1 MDAQIVAPVAE
12 VRDLT
17 VHFQSS
23 DRAAVGPLSL
33 SITRG
38 ERVLLAGPSG
48 SGKSTVLLALTGLV
62 PGHVPAT
69 VEGRISVTA
78 SVSQLFQDADQT
90 LCGMS
95 VEDELAFALEN
106 QNIAETEIHD
116 RITRGLNALRIPDA
130 WRRRSCATLSGGERQ
145 LVALASVMVQEADLV
160 LADEPTAQLASTA
173 AARFRDW
180 VARPPRGQS
189 ILIVDH
195 RFDDVV
201 EHIDRMIVLDRRG
214 RIQAEGPPRT
224 VLRDSYDGFVDAGV
238 WLPPAARLDRRMIA
252 AGCRASIPPLSVR
265 EALDVAAGQ
274 CPETNVH
281 TAVAAFVEECRR
293 SPPRS
298 PSRRPVVRLAS
309 ADCAPF
315 LAKPVLHDISLT
327 LYAGEITG
335 LVGPNGAGKTT
346 LGAALAGVLPLRAGR
361 RDGHPG
367 GIAFQR
373 PDSQFLTGEVWDEL
387 DLGLPKRLPGPAR
400 TEKIGHAIDRW
411 GLGGLEHH
419 HPLELSAGQ
428 KRRLA
433 FAVLTIAKR
442 WPMVVLDEPT
452 AGLDGAGAVEVARQV
467 TEMAADGTAVLLI
480 THDIAFAATTCHR
493 LLVLADGRIAAD
505 GTATNVLAD
514 RSALRAASLDEPAF
528 LPAARWLEGR
538 YAHASG

>member
-1 MDAQIVAPVAE
+1 MDAQTIAPVAE

-17 VHFQSS
+17 VRFASS
-23 DRAAVGPLSL
+23 DDATVGPVSL
-33 SITRG
+33 SIARG

-48 SGKSTVLLALTGLV
+48 SGKSTLLLALTGLI
-62 PGHVPAT
+62 PGHIPAT
-69 VEGRISVTA
+69 VEGTINVRT

-106 QNIAETEIHD
+106 QNMAEAEIHE
-116 RITRGLNALRIPDA
+116 RITRGLNALKIPDA

-180 VARPPRGQS
+180 VARPPPGQS

-201 EHIDRMIVLDRRG
+201 EHIDRMIVLDSG
-214 RIQAEGPPRT
+214 CRIQAEGPPRT
-224 VLRDSYDGFVDAGV
+224 VLRDAYDRFVDAGI
-238 WLPPAARLDRRMIA
+238 WLPPAARLDRRMIG
-252 AGCRASIPPLSVR
+252 AGCLAPVPPLSVR
-265 EALDVAAGQ
+265 EALDVAGKHHPKTDAQ
-274 CPETNVH
+274 
-281 TAVAAFVEECRR
+281 TAVAGFVDACSR
-293 SPPRS
+293 PPPGS
-298 PSRRPVVRLAS
+298 TARRPVVRLVN

-327 LYAGEITG
+327 LHAGEITG

-361 RDGHPG
+361 RHGHAG

-373 PDSQFLTGEVWDEL
+373 PDSQFLTGRVWDEL
-387 DLGLPKRLPGPAR
+387 DLGLPKHVPPSAR
-400 TEKIGHAIDRW
+400 TETIRDAIGRW
-411 GLGGLEHH
+411 GLGGLEQH

-452 AGLDGAGAVEVARQV
+452 AGLDGAGAEEVARQV
-467 TEMAADGTAVLLI
+467 TDMAADGTAILLI
-480 THDIAFAATTCHR
+480 THDLAFAATTCYR

-505 GTATNVLAD
+505 GPASDVLAD
-514 RSALRAASLDEPAF
+514 RSVLDTAALDEPAF
-528 LPAARWLEGR
+528 MPAVRWLKGHR
-538 YAHASG
+538 NHATG

>member
-1 MDAQIVAPVAE
+1 MDAQTIAPVAE

-17 VHFQSS
+17 VSFAAS
-23 DRAAVGPLSL
+23 DQATVGPVSL
-33 SITRG
+33 SIARG

-48 SGKSTVLLALTGLV
+48 SGKSTLLLALTGLI
-62 PGHVPAT
+62 PGHIPAT
-69 VEGRISVTA
+69 VAGTVSVRT

-106 QNIAETEIHD
+106 QNMAEAEIHE
-116 RITRGLNALRIPDA
+116 RITRGLHALRIPDA

-180 VARPPRGQS
+180 VARPPPGQS

-201 EHIDRMIVLDRRG
+201 EHIDRMIVLDRGG

-224 VLRDSYDGFVDAGV
+224 VLRDAYDRFVDAGV
-238 WLPPAARLDRRMIA
+238 WLPPAARLDRQMIA
-252 AGCRASIPPLSVR
+252 AGCRVPVPPLSVR
-265 EALDVAAGQ
+265 EALDAAEKHHPKTDAQ
-274 CPETNVH
+274 
-281 TAVAAFVEECRR
+281 TAVAAFVDDCRR
-293 SPPRS
+293 SPPRL
-298 PSRRPVVRLAS
+298 PARRPVVRLVN

-361 RDGHPG
+361 RHGRAG

-373 PDSQFLTGEVWDEL
+373 PDSQFLTGRVWDEL
-387 DLGLPKRLPGPAR
+387 DLGLPKRVAPPTR
-400 TEKIGHAIDRW
+400 TETVRHAIGRW
-411 GLGGLEHH
+411 GLGGLEQH

-452 AGLDGAGAVEVARQV
+452 AGLDGAGAEEVTRQV
-467 TEMAADGTAVLLI
+467 MDMAADDTAILLI
-480 THDIAFAATTCHR
+480 THDLAFAATTCHR

-505 GTATNVLAD
+505 GPASDVLAD
-514 RSALRAASLDEPAF
+514 RSVLDAAALDEPAF
-528 LPAARWLEGR
+528 MPAVRWLKGHSD
-538 YAHASG
+538 HAAG

>member
-1 MDAQIVAPVAE
+1 MDAQTIAPVAE

-17 VHFQSS
+17 VRFASS
-23 DRAAVGPLSL
+23 DRATVGPVRL
-33 SITRG
+33 SIARG

-48 SGKSTVLLALTGLV
+48 SGKSTVLLALTGLI
-62 PGHVPAT
+62 PGHIPAT
-69 VEGRISVTA
+69 VEGTVSVRT

-106 QNIAETEIHD
+106 QNMAEAEIHE

-173 AARFRDW
+173 AARFCDW
-180 VARPPRGQS
+180 VARPPPGQS

-201 EHIDRMIVLDRRG
+201 EHIDRMIVLDRG
-214 RIQAEGPPRT
+214 GCIQAEGPPRT
-224 VLRDSYDGFVDAGV
+224 VLRDAYDRFVDAGV
-238 WLPPAARLDRRMIA
+238 WLPPATRLDRRLIA
-252 AGCRASIPPLSVR
+252 AGCRVPVPPLSVR
-265 EALDVAAGQ
+265 EALDAAEKHH
-274 CPETNVH
+274 PKTD
-281 TAVAAFVEECRR
+281 TRAAVATFADSCTR

-298 PSRRPVVRLAS
+298 PARRPVVRLTD

-361 RDGHPG
+361 RHGHAG

-373 PDSQFLTGEVWDEL
+373 PDSQFLTGRVWDEL
-387 DLGLPKRLPGPAR
+387 DLGLPKRVAPPTR
-400 TEKIGHAIDRW
+400 TETIRDTIDRW
-411 GLGGLEHH
+411 GLGGLEQH

-452 AGLDGAGAVEVARQV
+452 AGLDGAGAEEVARQV
-467 TEMAADGTAVLLI
+467 MDMAADGTAILLI
-480 THDIAFAATTCHR
+480 THDLAFAATTCHR

-505 GTATNVLAD
+505 GPASDVLAD
-514 RSALRAASLDEPAF
+514 RSVLDAAALDEPAF
-528 LPAARWLEGR
+528 MPAVRWLKGHSD
-538 YAHASG
+538 HAAG